1 MSSMIKITNAKV
13 VIDPSAVVS
22 CDSAGS
28 IPVPTRYKLWSGPMN
43 NDYTLVGNSYNFT
56 NNISTLKDILGH
68 FMPFDQDVVMTE
80 NVQNGIGTIYSS
92 ADVLDAVGYD
102 TFDFNLNYGGN
113 LFFENLPLL
122 QTIYIGNHS
131 VESCTV
137 DNCSSLASFSSMNSN
152 DYAVF
157 AFTDCSSLVSI
168 YLDNCGGLELG
179 GYFALLQ
186 NITIDNSSLPQSN
199 VDSILQF
206 MDEINTTN
214 GTINI
219 RGSAAAPSA
228 QGLVYKNN
236 LVAKGFTVLHN

>member
-1 MSSMIKITNAKV
+1 MIKITNAKV
-13 VIDPSAVVS
+13 VIDPSAS
-22 CDSAGS
+22 LTCDSLPL
-28 IPVPTRYKLWSGPMN
+28 PVGYKLWSGPMN

-56 NNISTLKDILGH
+56 NNISTLKDIIAFYVPGG
-68 FMPFDQDVVMTE
+68 QDVMTE

-92 ADVLDAVGYD
+92 ADVLNATGYD
-102 TFDFNLNYGGN
+102 TFDFTQNYGGN

-122 QTIYIGNHS
+122 QYIYIGNHS
-131 VESCTV
+131 LESCTV
-137 DNCSSLASFSSMNSN
+137 DNCSSLASFSSRNSN
-152 DYAVF
+152 NTAMF
-157 AFTDCSSLVSI
+157 GFLNCSSLVSI

-179 GYFALLQ
+179 SCSSLK
-186 NITIDNSSLPQSN
+186 NITIDNSSLPQFN
-199 VDSILQF
+199 VDGILQF
-206 MDEINTTN
+206 IDENNTTN